1 MIKGVVPHPDIDMY
15 ARWDQSV
22 SQSYQAVGQLVINS
36 TQQQILVLRL
46 TYKIV
51 NALAIKSQLPQGV
64 LYTAA
69 DCGYDDDHKLYDLS
83 ITRGF
88 ELLRSV
94 S

>member
-1 MIKGVVPHPDIDMY
+1 MGSVG
-15 ARWDQSV
+15 QSV
-22 SQSYQAVGQLVINS
+22 IPGSRTVGYKLHTAANIGSQADIQ
-36 TQQQILVLRL
+36 
-46 TYKIV
+46 IV